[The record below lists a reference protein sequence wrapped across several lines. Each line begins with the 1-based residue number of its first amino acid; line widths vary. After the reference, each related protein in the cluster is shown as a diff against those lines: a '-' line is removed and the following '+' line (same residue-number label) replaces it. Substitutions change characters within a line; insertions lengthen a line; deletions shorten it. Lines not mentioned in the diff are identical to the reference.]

1 MENDGMKPL
10 ISICMPTLNSE
21 AFLAP
26 RLESIRRQTLTNWE
40 LVVVDSQSDDA
51 TLSMI
56 DAFAEQGGIVRVY
69 QGPRD
74 GIYTNINRSIEYA
87 QGEYIYIATSDDTMA
102 DDCLEKMVNALEQH
116 PSCGMAHCG
125 LRMLDSKGERFEH
138 DWWESRSTFARS
150 AGEMRHTTHVR
161 HAPYDGL
168 LHMLGETVYI
178 SLTQLLIRR
187 SMFDRI
193 GMFRSDWGS
202 ISDYYWDMRAAL
214 TADTVHVAET
224 WASWRVHET
233 QATASAAIGQ
243 QTHTEKINDMIVA
256 ALRDSADDMPEEVRA
271 KIDIWRKDAE
281 ELRRFLSDVQHARGR
296 AARWAYVGKQMLRGS
311 DFAKDY
317 VFGKVL
323 RRSQPMAER
332 SPKVVEGWLHS
343 VGLDPFESVAVS
355 S

>member
-1 MENDGMKPL
+1 MKPL

-26 RLESIRRQTLTNWE
+26 RLASIRNQTLTDWE

-51 TLSMI
+51 TLAMI

-87 QGEYIYIATSDDTMA
+87 QGQYIYIATSDDTMA
-102 DDCLEKMVNALEQH
+102 DDCLEKMAQALEQH
-116 PSCGMAHCG
+116 PHCGMAHCG
-125 LRMLDSKGERFEH
+125 LRMLDAEGERFNH
-138 DWWESRSTFARS
+138 DWWGSRSTFVRS
-150 AGEMRHTTHVR
+150 AGEMLNKTHVR

-168 LHMLGETVYI
+168 LHMLGETVYV

-187 SMFDRI
+187 TLFDRI

-214 TADTVHVAET
+214 TSDTVHVAET

-233 QATASAAIGQ
+233 QATASAAVGQ
-243 QTHTEKINDMIVA
+243 QSHTDKIDDMIET
-256 ALRDSADDMPEEVRA
+256 ALRDSAADLPAAIRA
-271 KIDIWRKDAE
+271 KVDAWQQDAKA
-281 ELRRFLSDVQHARGR
+281 LRAFLSRVNAADSRAQRWGYLATQLLKGHWPARRYVCGKISPSKSLPAHGPRVIEDWLSGVGIEPTGR
-296 AARWAYVGKQMLRGS
+296 AKAS
-311 DFAKDY
+311 
-317 VFGKVL
+317 
-323 RRSQPMAER
+323 
-332 SPKVVEGWLHS
+332 
-343 VGLDPFESVAVS
+343 
-355 S
+355 